1 MTQLPATTAGRA
13 KPAHHEE
20 DAQRLVIRRCDALAP
35 RYPALNFLFHP
46 ANGGK
51 RDKRTAALMAAQGV
65 RRGVPDL
72 ILPVSMMMA
81 QESEELPGDYFTG
94 FVAELK
100 IAPNRATPEQRAWIA
115 HFEAQGWYVRLHS
128 APDARTLADAVCLDL
143 WSYLSIPARAYAPL
157 LMD

>member
-1 MTQLPATTAGRA
+1 MTRLPEATHRA
-13 KPAHHEE
+13 RPAHHEE
-20 DAQRLVIRRCDALAP
+20 DAQRLVIRRCDALAA
-35 RYPALNFLFHP
+35 RYPALRWLHHSP
-46 ANGGK
+46 NGGV
-51 RDKRTAALMAAQGV
+51 RDKRTAALMRAQGV
-65 RRGVPDL
+65 RAGFPDL

-128 APDARTLADAVCLDL
+128 APDARSLADQVCLDL
-143 WSYLSIPARAYAPL
+143 WAYLSIPARAYAPL

>member
-1 MTQLPATTAGRA
+1 MTRLPEPPTRA

-20 DAQRLVIRRCDALAP
+20 DAQRLVIRRCDALAA
-35 RYPALNFLFHP
+35 RYPALRWLHHSP
-46 ANGGK
+46 NGGV
-51 RDKRTAALMAAQGV
+51 RDKRTAALMRAQGV
-65 RRGVPDL
+65 RAGFPDL

-128 APDARTLADAVCLDL
+128 APDARSLADQVCLDL
-143 WSYLSIPARAYAPL
+143 WAYLSIPARAYAPL

>member
-1 MTQLPATTAGRA
+1 MTRLPETPTRA
-13 KPAHHEE
+13 RPARHEE
-20 DAQRLVIRRCDALAP
+20 DAQRLVIRRCDALAA
-35 RYPALNFLFHP
+35 RYPALRWLHHSP
-46 ANGGK
+46 NGGV
-51 RDKRTAALMAAQGV
+51 RDKRTAALMRAQGA
-65 RRGVPDL
+65 RAGFPDL

-81 QESEELPGDYFTG
+81 QEGEELPGDYFTG
-94 FVAELK
+94 YVAELK

>member
-1 MTQLPATTAGRA
+1 MTRLPEPARA

-20 DAQRLVIRRCDALAP
+20 DAQRLVIRRCDALAA
-35 RYPALNFLFHP
+35 RYPALNWLHHSP
-46 ANGGK
+46 NGGK
-51 RDKRTAALMAAQGV
+51 RDKRTAAIMRAQGARV
-65 RRGVPDL
+65 GFPDL
-72 ILPVSMMMA
+72 ILPVACPMI
-81 QESEELPGDYFTG
+81 PGVPG
-94 FVAELK
+94 WIAELK

-128 APDARTLADAVCLDL
+128 APDARSLADQVCIDL

>member
-1 MTQLPATTAGRA
+1 MTRLPEATHRA
-13 KPAHHEE
+13 RPAHHEE
-20 DAQRLVIRRCDALAP
+20 DAQRLVIRRCDALAA
-35 RYPALNFLFHP
+35 RYPALNWLFHP

-51 RDKRTAALMAAQGV
+51 RDKRAAALMAAQGV

-72 ILPVSMMMA
+72 ILPVSMMKA
-81 QESEELPGDYFTG
+81 EEGERFPGDYFTG
-94 FVAELK
+94 FVTELK

-115 HFEAQGWYVRLHS
+115 HFETQGWYVRLHS
-128 APDARTLADAVCLDL
+128 APDARTLADQVCLDL

>member
-1 MTQLPATTAGRA
+1 MTRLPEAPTRA

-20 DAQRLVIRRCDALAP
+20 DAQRLVIRRCDALAA

-51 RDKRTAALMAAQGV
+51 RDKRTAALMSAQGV

-72 ILPVSMMMA
+72 VLPWRCASA
-81 QESEELPGDYFTG
+81 ATPGGAHWTG

-128 APDARTLADAVCLDL
+128 APDARTLADQVCVDL

>member
-1 MTQLPATTAGRA
+1 MTRLPEPPTRA
-13 KPAHHEE
+13 RPAHHEE
-20 DAQRLVIRRCDALAP
+20 DAQRLVIRRCDALAA
-35 RYPALNFLFHP
+35 RYPALRWLHHSP
-46 ANGGK
+46 NGGV
-51 RDKRTAALMAAQGV
+51 RDKRTAALMRAQGV
-65 RRGVPDL
+65 RAGFPDL

-81 QESEELPGDYFTG
+81 EEGERFPGDYFTG

-128 APDARTLADAVCLDL
+128 APDARTLADQVCLDL